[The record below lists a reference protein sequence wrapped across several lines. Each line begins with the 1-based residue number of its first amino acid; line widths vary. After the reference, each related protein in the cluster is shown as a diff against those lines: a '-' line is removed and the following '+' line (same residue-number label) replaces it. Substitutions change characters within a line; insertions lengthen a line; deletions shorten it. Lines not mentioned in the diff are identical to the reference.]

1 MVSASYRT
9 WEDLCSICR
18 LRSELLLDKL
28 GFEPTACNQP
38 FSGLSP
44 VSGTPDPGSAGS
56 KPLGAFM
63 ATATGRPTRTF
74 ALIFCGTVAALHP
87 ATRKGHAHFWPF
99 DGWKRAKKS

>member
-1 MVSASYRT
+1 
-9 WEDLCSICR
+9 
-18 LRSELLLDKL
+18 
-28 GFEPTACNQP
+28 
-38 FSGLSP
+38 
-44 VSGTPDPGSAGS
+44 
-56 KPLGAFM
+56 M